1 MNPLAELTEQS
12 ISAVSLIEPMIVIV
26 LGIILFRSLL
36 SIIDHIVGG
45 ISFRLSGYSVGDSIV
60 LDGNRGVITRMG
72 LMNTQILI
80 DNPEETDILS
90 FRVVDNM
97 MLKSLKI
104 HKINRKVKSD
114 NE

>member
-1 MNPLAELTEQS
+1 
-12 ISAVSLIEPMIVIV
+12 
-26 LGIILFRSLL
+26 
-36 SIIDHIVGG
+36 
-45 ISFRLSGYSVGDSIV
+45 
-60 LDGNRGVITRMG
+60 MG